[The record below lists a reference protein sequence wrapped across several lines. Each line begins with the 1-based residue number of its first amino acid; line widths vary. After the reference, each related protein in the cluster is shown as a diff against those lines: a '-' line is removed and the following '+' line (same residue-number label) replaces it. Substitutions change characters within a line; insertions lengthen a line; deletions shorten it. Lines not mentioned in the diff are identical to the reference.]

1 MGVNTG
7 SYSTSPRLLAPTSP
21 NSISSTYDYSSPI
34 FSRKRKHSTLSTTS
48 LSPVVDQANNGHY
61 APRVVSRI
69 SSRGS
74 NSSSGAADQQQLR
87 PVKKQKYTR
96 KQAKETSSSSSS
108 SSSSKKTGSKKEQ
121 GKTGSKVVT
130 TGEIVF
136 DMDDQAEEALKI
148 YKQNRREGI
157 KRLPAENTEVLHK
170 WLFANMD

>member
-74 NSSSGAADQQQLR
+74 NSSSGGAADQQQLR

-96 KQAKETSSSSSS
+96 KQAKES

-136 DMDDQAEEALKI
+136 DMDD
-148 YKQNRREGI
+148 
-157 KRLPAENTEVLHK
+157 
-170 WLFANMD
+170 